1 MTDQSKCSKKT
12 YCRSGELFE
21 EPGPTVNRVSN
32 PEALQYGPDAGSD
45 RMNDGNSEI
54 IFRIDDVRN
63 APTARAQ
70 EINSVHLPMRAK
82 SFRDVTVDLFARQVV
97 AAVEIDRN
105 SQHRGHVESGRL
117 EIGAEL
123 LVDRPLIRCQPEK
136 AVDVHRVQ
144 RVTVAH
150 AGRDDWNP
158 VFLLPLRNELFLCV
172 IAPNHE
178 RRPALRMDQ
187 IDTDLRQFA
196 HALMVDLHRTQIF
209 VFRVLA

>member
-1 MTDQSKCSKKT
+1 MIYQSKCSKKN

-21 EPGPTVNRVSN
+21 EPGPTMNWVSN
-32 PEALQYGPDAGSD
+32 TEVLQNRPDAGSD
-45 RMNDGNSEI
+45 RMNDRHSEI

-63 APTARAQ
+63 APSARAQ
-70 EINSVHLPMRAK
+70 EINSVHLPMRPK

-105 SQHRGHVESGRL
+105 SHHCSDVESGRL

-158 VFLLPLRNELFLCV
+158 VFLLPIRNELFFCI
-172 IAPNHE
+172 IAANHE
-178 RRPALRMDQ
+178 R
-187 IDTDLRQFA
+187 
-196 HALMVDLHRTQIF
+196 
-209 VFRVLA
+209 